1 MKIIRIDEQPLKY
14 LKTFLITY
22 LDRFSQEQKWEMVSR
37 QGLDRL
43 ENEIYHHTAYT
54 DGAMIVAY
62 NESKTKTVMV
72 REYRPV
78 AGGYVYAFPA
88 GLCDED
94 EEIEITS
101 VREFKEETGLDFHY
115 EGQDGPR
122 YTTVGLTNERV
133 HTVFGTFS
141 GEISQDYLDGSEDIE
156 AVIVDREEAI
166 RLLKEEEVPIRS
178 AFLLMNIFQLPLFDP
193 EVK

>member
-1 MKIIRIDEQPLKY
+1 MKILKIEEQPLKY

-22 LDRFSQEQKWEMVSR
+22 LDRFSQEQKWEIVSR
-37 QGLDRL
+37 GGLDRL
-43 ENEIYHHTAYT
+43 EDEVYQHTDYT
-54 DGAMIVAY
+54 DGAMIVAL
-62 NESKTKTVMV
+62 NESNTQTVMV

-88 GLCDED
+88 GLCDEG
-94 EEIEITS
+94 EPIEVTS
-101 VREFKEETGLDFHY
+101 VREFKEETGLDFHFQ
-115 EGQDGPR
+115 GKDGPR

-141 GEISQDYLDGSEDIE
+141 GEISQEYLDGSEDIE
-156 AVIVDREEAI
+156 AVIVDRDEAL

-178 AFLLMNIFQLPLFDP
+178 AFLLMNLFQIPLF
-193 EVK
+193 ESEAK